1 LIATIVAAA
10 LAIVDLIAGLII
22 WIPSNFVQIWIPI
35 VIFVAIAFVLY
46 FLLFLFAFRLRGRSL
61 AWVAPK

>member
-1 LIATIVAAA
+1 MIAAIIAAG
-10 LAIVDLIAGLII
+10 LAVIDLIYGLAT
-22 WIPSNFVQIWIPI
+22 WIPTNFVQYWIPI
-35 VIFVAIAFVLY
+35 VIFVAVAFVLY